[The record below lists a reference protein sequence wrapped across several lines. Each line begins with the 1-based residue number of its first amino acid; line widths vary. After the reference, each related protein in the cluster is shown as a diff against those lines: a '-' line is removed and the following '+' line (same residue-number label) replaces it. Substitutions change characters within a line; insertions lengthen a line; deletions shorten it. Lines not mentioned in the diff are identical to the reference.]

1 MENYSANFEKMS
13 LGIEYLDTAASRSIP
28 EAIDSQWKVLNVNSD
43 IISIR
48 GNALV
53 AAISMT
59 ELLIVGGMSQN
70 AT

>member
-1 MENYSANFEKMS
+1 MENYSANFEKTS
-13 LGIEYLDTAASRSIP
+13 LGIECLDTLASRTTP
-28 EAIDSQWKVLNVNSD
+28 NAGVHWKLMNVPSE

-59 ELLIVGGMSQN
+59 ELLIVGGVSHHAN
-70 AT
+70 